1 MNLATLLAIR
11 NRQQKVPPEVA
22 LKRIEAGYLRLC
34 SRFSPVYQQ
43 TSPWYVGD
51 SIKPYMFGPFRKT
64 KNKMLE
70 ILMREWACDD
80 TLDTVDVKSL
90 EELLLAARTPVPVG
104 DYLED
109 CTCTHCNESYTH
121 CNDS

>member
-1 MNLATLLAIR
+1 MLVSNKMNLATLLAIR
-11 NRQQKVPPEVA
+11 NRQKVPPKVA

-90 EELLLAARTPVPVG
+90 EDLLLAARTPVPVG
-104 DYLED
+104 DYFRGL
-109 CTCTHCNESYTH
+109 HMHTH
-121 CNDS
+121 CNDL